1 MAAAFDEK
9 VAKPLQDAADE
20 ACGTSDAGSGLSAAL
35 WARESHKDGHYAK
48 QHDENTEEKIRYGKG
63 VVHGSSPFLARKRL
77 MINDD
82 MASPPPASIASQF
95 GLSNEE
101 NTGATTPIAK
111 NTFPALSKILESR
124 LIWPTV
130 NTGSFQMYR
139 TPNDSIASYSTTIPQ
154 NMSTDFSLIPRVFAA
169 GGSAP
174 SGGSGLGCAAARM
187 AVVMAKGVAGF
198 IENSSWQMPH
208 RAAVQYLGG
217 SRLYLQ
223 NKTTGDQDGTGGTS
237 YVPAASSQTRQ
248 PRLTEAFDRGGGG
261 ERTQEAEP
269 ATQATPVT
277 RVEEIA
283 RPYAAK
289 LENLVEQRVT
299 DPLNNAADE
308 ACGTGFLPDQP
319 RLIADM
325 RNSLFAGGLFGR
337 GTENQEGKQE
347 NRYREEHIGSSSIP
361 QNFTELFE
369 THRSALLSNNHNA
382 ISNDTIPNGKWRNK
396 SDWNFAGVVARNP
409 GLMTSIPNQPDARL
423 TNNDPNTFANVLVI
437 SVSLI
442 LNLPLFLM
450 PCQPIFLNPAGLR
463 SRRQRPFGR
472 IGDEVR
478 SRAGSQ
484 WDFSRKIRRI
494 FRQSYKMP
502 WRWLEVDYL
511 GIKLGSGG
519 PPPPPVDEYE
529 RAASAVFTC
538 LLAFLAKHLTL
549 V

>member
-1 MAAAFDEK
+1 MYRTFNSGSQIKKVSIETILFDSLPLDIVKDTVTSVSNPSGGGGEGEEARPAAPARPAAQEDQYLTHWEEAARPAAAAMAAAFDEK

-248 PRLTEAFDRGGGG
+248 PRLTEAFDRRRRRREDAGS
-261 ERTQEAEP
+261 RTSNTSNTSNASRGDS
-269 ATQATPVT
+269 TPVCS
-277 RVEEIA
+277 
-283 RPYAAK
+283 K
-289 LENLVEQRVT
+289 
-299 DPLNNAADE
+299 
-308 ACGTGFLPDQP
+308 
-319 RLIADM
+319 
-325 RNSLFAGGLFGR
+325 AG
-337 GTENQEGKQE
+337 
-347 NRYREEHIGSSSIP
+347 
-361 QNFTELFE
+361 
-369 THRSALLSNNHNA
+369 
-382 ISNDTIPNGKWRNK
+382 K
-396 SDWNFAGVVARNP
+396 S
-409 GLMTSIPNQPDARL
+409 
-423 TNNDPNTFANVLVI
+423 
-437 SVSLI
+437 
-442 LNLPLFLM
+442 
-450 PCQPIFLNPAGLR
+450 C
-463 SRRQRPFGR
+463 
-472 IGDEVR
+472 
-478 SRAGSQ
+478 
-484 WDFSRKIRRI
+484 
-494 FRQSYKMP
+494 
-502 WRWLEVDYL
+502 
-511 GIKLGSGG
+511 
-519 PPPPPVDEYE
+519 
-529 RAASAVFTC
+529 
-538 LLAFLAKHLTL
+538 
-549 V
+549 